1 MEAEGGAR
9 LQETFCVGENFSPE
23 TQICISQLWH
33 QRRADKV
40 GVQ

>member
-23 TQICISQLWH
+23 TQICSQLWH
-33 QRRADKV
+33 QRRADKAE
-40 GVQ
+40 VQ